1 MTFERSKKQVLK
13 SETVLLGSE
22 AGEGRREWQ
31 KVGQGRMHSEYCKL
45 SFTGEFPDFDLEFPA
60 PFNFINSQEKWFV
73 LKLWQAD
80 QGDEDNKRES
90 GGYLIGREGT

>member
-1 MTFERSKKQVLK
+1 M
-13 SETVLLGSE
+13 
-22 AGEGRREWQ
+22 
-31 KVGQGRMHSEYCKL
+31 

-80 QGDEDNKRES
+80 QGEEDNKRES
-90 GGYLIGREGT
+90 REYLIGRKGT